1 MNPERSQQIDEIFQ
15 VALDLT
21 AGQRIAFL
29 DQACAGDKD
38 LRREV
43 ESLISSYEHAGSFIE
58 HPAIEVDARILAT
71 PSVNSLTGQSIG
83 NYQIAE
89 PLGTGGMGEVYLAYD
104 KMGRKVALRVLPD
117 YLSADE
123 GRVRRFQPEMGIVR
137 GANDMKIAQH
147 FRVRVRTASG
157 SDRIIK
163 FRGILRARRYRSGF

>member
-123 GRVRRFQPEMGIVR
+123 GRVRRFQQEARAILALNHPNI
-137 GANDMKIAQH
+137 
-147 FRVRVRTASG
+147 RTC
-157 SDRIIK
+157 
-163 FRGILRARRYRSGF
+163 RRDVLHCH